1 MSTVRPALRLKMS
14 KYGASPTESSSNI
27 RFSLLA
33 IVDDAYQSASDEFEL
48 GKRER
53 VALERRLDGGG
64 CEGWR
69 GMVCL
74 LLFFF
79 FLFLSVLMPLQVDP
93 TLLSSAPTI
102 FSPSSPGIVYAADF
116 GARKLQRNIEI
127 LQMSKEELRSAWEDC
142 VRAGMRAKVG
152 VEDELGKG
160 VRANV
165 SLFLFLFF
173 FAGSLLVF
181 FVL

>member
-1 MSTVRPALRLKMS
+1 MERD
-14 KYGASPTESSSNI
+14 GSSF
-27 RFSLLA
+27 RF
-33 IVDDAYQSASDEFEL
+33 
-48 GKRER
+48 
-53 VALERRLDGGG
+53 
-64 CEGWR
+64 
-69 GMVCL
+69 
-74 LLFFF
+74 FFF
-79 FLFLSVLMPLQVDP
+79 FLLSVLKPLQVDP

-102 FSPSSPGIVYAADF
+102 FSPSSPGTVYAPDF

-127 LQMSKEELRSAWEDC
+127 LRMSKEELRSAWEDC

-165 SLFLFLFF
+165 SLFLFLFL